1 MKIVFLGGGNMA
13 NALIGGMVKQG
24 FAASDI
30 DVIDLGADAR
40 TKLSESYGVICHAS
54 AETAPASPDI
64 LVLAV
69 KPQQMKEAVAPL
81 VDKLGNALV
90 ISIAA
95 GLDMAALSRWLG
107 GHRTIVRCMPN
118 TPALIGAGITGLCAL
133 PEVSAEQRAAADRV
147 LKAVGT
153 TVWIDDEA
161 RIDGVTAIS
170 GSGPAYVFYLIE
182 ALEEA
187 AAHLGF
193 DAATAKMLALETF
206 AGALA
211 LAESSPES
219 VATLRAR
226 VTSPGGTTERAI
238 ASFEAA
244 QLKAVVGVGVNA
256 CQARS
261 VELGELLAK
270 G

>member
-1 MKIVFLGGGNMA
+1 MNIIFIGGGNMA
-13 NALIGGMVKQG
+13 TAILAGLAPTGRYTLRVVEPDTTKCSQLAAAYGVTALNHAPTA
-24 FAASDI
+24 FAATDT
-30 DVIDLGADAR
+30 V
-40 TKLSESYGVICHAS
+40 
-54 AETAPASPDI
+54 
-64 LVLAV
+64 VLAV
-69 KPQQMKEAVAPL
+69 KPQQLRAVCQALAPAL
-81 VDKLGNALV
+81 NGALV
-90 ISIAA
+90 VSIAA
-95 GLDMAALSRWLG
+95 GVGVALLADWLG
-107 GHRTIVRCMPN
+107 GHHRVVRVMPN
-118 TPALIGAGITGLCAL
+118 TPAMVGRGVAGLYA
-133 PEVSAEQRAAADRV
+133 PADVAAADRETAEA
-147 LKAVGT
+147 LLAATGK
-153 TVWIDDEA
+153 TVWVAEESGIDA
-161 RIDGVTAIS
+161 ITAIS

-187 AAHLGF
+187 AVHLGF

-238 ASFEAA
+238 ASFDAA
-244 QLKAVVGVGVNA
+244 QLKAVIGVGVNA

>member
-1 MKIVFLGGGNMA
+1 MNIIFIGGGNMA
-13 NALIGGMVKQG
+13 TAILAGLAPTGRYTLSVVEPDTTKCSQLAAAYGVTALNHAPTA
-24 FAASDI
+24 FAATDT
-30 DVIDLGADAR
+30 V
-40 TKLSESYGVICHAS
+40 
-54 AETAPASPDI
+54 
-64 LVLAV
+64 VLAV
-69 KPQQMKEAVAPL
+69 KPQQLRAVCQALAPAL
-81 VDKLGNALV
+81 NGALV
-90 ISIAA
+90 VSIAA
-95 GLDMAALSRWLG
+95 GVG
-107 GHRTIVRCMPN
+107 GHHRVVRVMPN
-118 TPALIGAGITGLCAL
+118 TPAMVGRGVAGLYA
-133 PEVSAEQRAAADRV
+133 PADVAAADRETAEA
-147 LKAVGT
+147 LLAATGK
-153 TVWIDDEA
+153 TVWVAEESGIDA
-161 RIDGVTAIS
+161 ITAIS

-187 AAHLGF
+187 AVHLGF

-238 ASFEAA
+238 ASFDAA
-244 QLKAVVGVGVNA
+244 QLKAVIGVGVNA

>member
-1 MKIVFLGGGNMA
+1 MNIIFIGGGNMA
-13 NALIGGMVKQG
+13 TAILAGLAPSGRYTLSVVEPDASKRGQLAAAYGVTALPQAPTA
-24 FAASDI
+24 FAATDT
-30 DVIDLGADAR
+30 V
-40 TKLSESYGVICHAS
+40 
-54 AETAPASPDI
+54 
-64 LVLAV
+64 VLAV
-69 KPQQMKEAVAPL
+69 KPQQLRAVCQALAPAL
-81 VDKLGNALV
+81 NGALV
-90 ISIAA
+90 VSIAA
-95 GLDMAALSRWLG
+95 GVGVALLADWLG
-107 GHRTIVRCMPN
+107 GHRRVVRVMPN
-118 TPALIGAGITGLCAL
+118 TPAMVGRGVAGLYA
-133 PEVSAEQRAAADRV
+133 PAEVAAADRETAEA
-147 LKAVGT
+147 LLAATGK
-153 TVWIDDEA
+153 TVWVADESGIDN
-161 RIDGVTAIS
+161 ITAIS

-244 QLKAVVGVGVNA
+244 QLKAVMGVGVNA